1 SRGGC
6 SEHVLVRGRDVV
18 VSRMVMRGV
27 GGGCARIFL
36 SGFPVLGCGNQGF
49 KVSCP
54 GRVLPE
60 SWPSPVGCSRCVRGR
75 WWPRYVFTGVPGV
88 EVVKGVS
95 WWWCTR
101 AAGVRG
107 RVVVGVW
114 W

>member
-1 SRGGC
+1 M
-6 SEHVLVRGRDVV
+6 VRGRDVV

-36 SGFPVLGCGNQGF
+36 SGFPVLGCGNQGL

-95 WWWCTR
+95 WWWCAR
-101 AAGVRG
+101 ATGVRG